1 LVKLVVSQG
10 LVVIVVEVNL
20 KGVRVDME
28 LPFALVALMLE
39 VRVVNPSASTVLF
52 DVLALNAE
60 NLDAVGK
67 E

>member
-1 LVKLVVSQG
+1 
-10 LVVIVVEVNL
+10 VIVVEVNL

>member
-1 LVKLVVSQG
+1 MVKLVVSQG